1 MGTIIIALLIF
12 GVLVIVHEF
21 GHFSIAKLIG
31 VKVEEFAVGMGPK
44 IFGFQR
50 GETLYTLRALPLGGF
65 CSMLGEDEESND
77 EKSLNNKSKWGRA
90 AVFAAG
96 SIMNIILAILLLAIV
111 LYFIGTPITTIAEVE
126 KDYPAYQAGI
136 RSGDKILSL
145 NDQEIEKYSQIQN
158 IITNNEDKPLKVIVE
173 RDNQIQQLDLVP
185 KYDQDLERYRVGI
198 SPEYEKSIITAMI
211 FSVEESVLLVKAILE
226 VLGQLITGKANLD
239 NFTGPVGVIAIVN
252 ETAKVGILPV
262 ILLASQISLN
272 LGIFN
277 LLPIPALD
285 GSRLLFLAIEAIR
298 GKPLAPEKEGVFHF
312 AGLIVLMIF
321 AVFIGYRDI
330 IRFF

>member
-226 VLGQLITGKANLD
+226 VLGQLITGKADLD